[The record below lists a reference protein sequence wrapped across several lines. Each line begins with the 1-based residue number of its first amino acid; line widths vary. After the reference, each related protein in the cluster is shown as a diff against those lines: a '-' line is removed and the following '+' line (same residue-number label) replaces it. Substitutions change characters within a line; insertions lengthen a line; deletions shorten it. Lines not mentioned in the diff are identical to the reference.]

1 MGKESVYGVI
11 QRLVTAEHP
20 LQGVRSL
27 VERVWRAATTST
39 EEDDKGATRIASIE
53 SFRVLAIFAVIV
65 LHTGFVTSLSRSAD
79 GNFLIV
85 LTGYLVWWVAVPY
98 FFITAGY
105 FFRQSVLKGRNPV
118 AILREYVSPLT
129 GILVVWLSIYIVI
142 PPSWPAEVFH
152 HGLAQTF
159 GATGLKNIQLL
170 LTQHITL
177 FLEGHRPVWHL
188 WFLPALMVSMAAL
201 AMIAIF
207 QLERYLVPLIL
218 SLYVLALI
226 EEISAGYFPHTFHVG
241 TWVGAI
247 LLTTIGYW
255 VGDREQPTVGMA
267 YGLIMG
273 GYAFALLEGTIIHTM
288 THSSS
293 QAIQDHIYL
302 GGVALGLGI
311 FLLALGK
318 PELGRSTPFPFLARF
333 TLGVYVTHIFV
344 MYTLSPIFW
353 KLHIGGP
360 LGSVVFAIPVY
371 ACSVLLTYA
380 LTQSPITRCLVT
392 KPTWKIFLLPVRSY
406 RWLRKQSATP

>member
-1 MGKESVYGVI
+1 M
-11 QRLVTAEHP
+11 
-20 LQGVRSL
+20 
-27 VERVWRAATTST
+27 ST
-39 EEDDKGATRIASIE
+39 EEDDKVTTRIPSIE

-65 LHTGFVTSLSRSAD
+65 LHTGLVSSLSRSAD
-79 GNFLIV
+79 RNFLVV

-105 FFRQSVLKGRNPV
+105 FFRQSVLKGRNPLT
-118 AILREYVSPLT
+118 ILRGYVSPLT
-129 GILVVWLSIYIVI
+129 WILVVWLGIYIVV

-159 GATGLKNIQLL
+159 GSTGLKNIHLL

-188 WFLPALMVSMAAL
+188 WFLPALMVGMATL

-207 QLERYLVPLIL
+207 QLEKYLVPLIL

-226 EEISAGYFPHTFHVG
+226 DEISAGYFHYTLHVV
-241 TWVGAI
+241 TWVGAV

-267 YGLIMG
+267 CGLIMG
-273 GYAFALLEGTIIHTM
+273 GCAFALLEGTIMHTM

-311 FLLALGK
+311 FLLALAK

-333 TLGVYVTHIFV
+333 TLGVYVSHIFV
-344 MYTLSPIFW
+344 IYTLSPIFG

-360 LGSVVFAIPVY
+360 LGSVVFAVLVY
-371 ACSVLLTYA
+371 AFSALLTFA
-380 LTQSPITRCLVT
+380 LAKVHITRCLVA

-406 RWLRKQSATP
+406 RWLWKQPATP